1 MKRGK
6 KLFDVTSK
14 VINGDRQTSY
24 GNPEDSFYWI
34 AQRWNQYLKG
44 RYNANFNLTNED
56 TTFMMADFKMARECN
71 QHKPDN
77 IVDAT
82 GYLGINFD
90 LKQNKKVVK
99 KWYEFWK

>member
-1 MKRGK
+1 
-6 KLFDVTSK
+6 
-14 VINGDRQTSY
+14 
-24 GNPEDSFYWI
+24 
-34 AQRWNQYLKG
+34 
-44 RYNANFNLTNED
+44 
-56 TTFMMADFKMARECN
+56 MMADFKMARECN

-90 LKQNKKVVK
+90 LKQSKKVVK